1 MAWFSRT
8 LRVANAKRGDAA
20 RRQRGHGSVERL
32 NNHVFEQ
39 GQLVEWMKECSATI
53 AMGFQERFGHGSQE
67 EGAEFYTGTGVG
79 YFVPEPLETEVDEEE
94 IAEEI
99 AEGTEVDE
107 EEGMVRE
114 GTWYQEEDHDEL
126 EIMEGQNADEDK
138 EDAEGRGEADE
149 DEG

>member
-1 MAWFSRT
+1 MAWFART
-8 LRVANAKRGDAA
+8 LRTANAMHGDAA

-79 YFVPEPLETEVDEEE
+79 YFVPEPLEGEVDEEE
-94 IAEEI
+94 IAEE
-99 AEGTEVDE
+99 ADE
-107 EEGMVRE
+107 DMVRE
-114 GTWYQEEDHDEL
+114 GTWYREEEDDAN
-126 EIMEGQNADEDK
+126 EIMEGQNADEDE
-138 EDAEGRGEADE
+138 EDVEGRGEADE

>member
-1 MAWFSRT
+1 M
-8 LRVANAKRGDAA
+8 ANAKRGDAA

-79 YFVPEPLETEVDEEE
+79 YFVPEPLEGEVDEEE
-94 IAEEI
+94 IAEE
-99 AEGTEVDE
+99 ADE
-107 EEGMVRE
+107 DMVRE
-114 GTWYQEEDHDEL
+114 GTWYKEEEDDAN
-126 EIMEGQNADEDK
+126 EIMEGQNADEDE
-138 EDAEGRGEADE
+138 EDVEEIEEADE

>member
-8 LRVANAKRGDAA
+8 LRVANAKYGDAA

-39 GQLVEWMKECSATI
+39 GQLVEWMQEYSATI
-53 AMGFQERFGHGSQE
+53 AMDFQARFGHGSQE

-107 EEGMVRE
+107 EEDMVRE
-114 GTWYQEEDHDEL
+114 GTWYKEEEDDAN
-126 EIMEGQNADEDK
+126 EIEEANE
-138 EDAEGRGEADE
+138 EEEEEIEEADE
-149 DEG
+149 YEG